1 MEKRGGEEERLIS
14 RLSAWAANGFKCY
27 QIHRMRLNFGPRAS
41 DTQILIAF
49 FSSPQL
55 PLSFIF
61 YNRPFLCIILM
72 GSLLSRYIIVL
83 ALNMESQGLKDEV
96 ACLHSRREWNLLYLQ
111 SAKDMNLTLRAPGPA
126 AMSGKGH
133 SMKL

>member
-1 MEKRGGEEERLIS
+1 
-14 RLSAWAANGFKCY
+14 
-27 QIHRMRLNFGPRAS
+27 
-41 DTQILIAF
+41 
-49 FSSPQL
+49 
-55 PLSFIF
+55 
-61 YNRPFLCIILM
+61 M
-72 GSLLSRYIIVL
+72 GSLSSRYIIVL

-96 ACLHSRREWNLLYLQ
+96 ACLLSRREWNLYLQ